1 MSSPT
6 TAASAAA
13 RHRAAV
19 LKAYRD
25 LVDVV
30 RRSRPVA
37 EREAKLDEARTE
49 IRAHAAEHEE
59 SKRLDMLRTL
69 VARVGYL
76 RIVTPKGGRHK
87 RESGTFVVREGE
99 LVEDGGESK
108 GKRVAD
114 GTISMQEAHDY
125 HNRLMNRQYYGQKPP
140 PQPPML

>member
-6 TAASAAA
+6 IAASAAA

-49 IRAHAAEHEE
+49 IRAHAAEH
-59 SKRLDMLRTL
+59 
-69 VARVGYL
+69 
-76 RIVTPKGGRHK
+76 
-87 RESGTFVVREGE
+87 
-99 LVEDGGESK
+99 
-108 GKRVAD
+108 
-114 GTISMQEAHDY
+114 
-125 HNRLMNRQYYGQKPP
+125 
-140 PQPPML
+140 